1 MVAEEAKMAEYH
13 ENGCIMDV
21 TVLEDYSDK
30 ERVRYRFRINK
41 ILQSS
46 GLFEGV
52 EEGKEFTA
60 EKKRGVVYS
69 GLWHLFDYKKQRQ
82 LGEERISGKP
92 A

>member
-1 MVAEEAKMAEYH
+1 MAEYH
-13 ENGCIMDV
+13 EDGCIIDV
-21 TVLEDYSDK
+21 TVLEDNSDK
-30 ERVRYRFRINK
+30 ERVRYKFRINK

-46 GLFEGV
+46 GIFEGV

-69 GLWHLFDYKKQRQ
+69 GLWHLFGYEKQRPK
-82 LGEERISGKP
+82 GEERKSGKP